1 MNYKYILISLIIVG
15 CSSPTKEE
23 TCEANTFLEVTAPS
37 LTLDE
42 NNIYHI
48 EFLDGYTQTFSTLDG
63 NTGVGNFHKVYW
75 GSDKGIIYGG
85 ETVSCVNSA
94 SYTDE
99 NGMSH
104 TVFSAWEIL
113 VGDTITVYAG
123 YANDCNVEVKDSI
136 KIVIENFNE

>member
-23 TCEANTFLEVTAPS
+23 TCEANTLLEVTAPS

-75 GSDKGIIYGG
+75 GSDKGIIYVG
-85 ETVSCVNSA
+85 EPVSCVNPA
-94 SYTDE
+94 SHTDE
-99 NGMSH
+99 DGVAH
-104 TVFSAWEIL
+104 TVLSVWEVMIT
-113 VGDTITVYAG
+113 DTITVYAG
-123 YANDCNVEVKDSI
+123 YYDDCDIKHVDSI
-136 KIVIENFNE
+136 KVIVEDEI